1 MPPRGLEERLAQL
14 AERLKRLEDLSA
26 KQAKDLEIQFQRIA
40 QIQAQLDRRSAPA
53 NVEESANVRAKCP
66 QDH

>member
-1 MPPRGLEERLAQL
+1 MPLRVLEQRLAQL
-14 AERLKRLEDLSA
+14 AERLERLEDLFA
-26 KQAKDLEIQFQRIA
+26 KQARDLEIQFQRIA

-53 NVEESANVRAKCP
+53 NVEESANARAKRP

>member
-1 MPPRGLEERLAQL
+1 MPLRVLEERLAQL

-40 QIQAQLDRRSAPA
+40 QIQAQLDRRAAPA
-53 NVEESANVRAKCP
+53 NVEESANVRARRP
-66 QDH
+66 EDH